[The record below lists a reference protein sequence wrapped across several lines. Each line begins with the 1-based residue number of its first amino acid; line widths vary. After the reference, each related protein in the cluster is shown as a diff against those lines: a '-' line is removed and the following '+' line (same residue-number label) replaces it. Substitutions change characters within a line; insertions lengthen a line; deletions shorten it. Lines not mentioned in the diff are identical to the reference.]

1 MITIEGLT
9 PRQKNI
15 MDLLWSCNTEADVQ
29 TLIQALPTA
38 ADQYDAI
45 SLVKIATWD
54 SLALELGLYDYED
67 DALIAI
73 AHARMGRSL

>member
-1 MITIEGLT
+1 
-9 PRQKNI
+9 

-29 TLIQALPTA
+29 TLIQALPTV

-54 SLALELGLYDYED
+54 SLEQELGLTAYED
-67 DALIAI
+67 SAHRAI
-73 AHARMGRSL
+73 SHARG

>member
-9 PRQKNI
+9 QRQRNI

-29 TLIQALPTA
+29 TLIQALPTP
-38 ADQYDAI
+38 ADQYDAQ

-54 SLALELGLYDYED
+54 SLELELGLTAYED
-67 DALIAI
+67 LAHRAI
-73 AHARMGRSL
+73 SHAGR